1 MSKNLSW
8 MGRNVWRPLALRSLK
23 YAGIPLRDPGLAELF
38 GVAPTAAGVHVDEHN
53 VTSLASYFSAVQLI
67 ASSVARVNFE
77 LLQIA
82 KENSVKV
89 VDDPTEI
96 PNRLLRY
103 KPNKNY
109 TPYSLIETTQFQ
121 TISWGNGYIY
131 IDRSEDGFPVA
142 LWSIP
147 ANRVK
152 PFYDDQGNVKYEYRP
167 LSSDRKPEIYDSAD
181 VIHIP
186 GFMFDGLRGYSLV
199 SFARQSLALGMAQ
212 ETFGASFFGNNAIPG
227 GIIKHKESL
236 DDKAKVRLARDWEEK
251 SLGPFRSRKVIVL
264 DEDMEYK
271 AIGIPPEDSQFLESR
286 EFQVKEICRWLRV
299 PPHMLFEVNASTMGS
314 IEEQGL
320 DFITHSL
327 GPWQDK
333 WCQELRLKLLS
344 INDQRK
350 KFFRPTNNSSV
361 LLSTDA
367 NRRFE
372 AYAKGRNSLSIY
384 TINDILRL
392 EGRPI
397 IEDPA
402 IGEQL
407 IEPSTM
413 KNVGAPMP
421 VQPATIE
428 AAIKLVQGFQKPLP
442 RETAKGILQVAMPQA
457 SEDFIDSLLNT
468 LKTNEYKQPEPE
480 PKGSVA

>member
-1 MSKNLSW
+1 MTQKLSW
-8 MGRNVWRPLALRSLK
+8 FQRNVWQPLAIRSLK

-38 GVAPTAAGVHVDEHN
+38 GVAPTNAGVHVDEQN
-53 VTSLASYFSAVQLI
+53 VTSLASYFSACQLI

-77 LLQIA
+77 LLQVAKQDSVTVINDSSEIA
-82 KENSVKV
+82 
-89 VDDPTEI
+89 
-96 PNRLLRY
+96 NRLLKF

-121 TISWGNGYIY
+121 AITWGNGYIY
-131 IDRSEDGFPVA
+131 IDRNENGFPVA
-142 LWSIP
+142 LWNLP

-152 PFYDDQGNVKYEYRP
+152 PFYAENGDIKYEFQPY
-167 LSSDRKPEIYDSAD
+167 DAKENKKIYPSAD
-181 VIHIP
+181 MIHIP

-212 ETFGASFFGNNAIPG
+212 ETFGASFFGNNAVPG
-227 GIIKHKESL
+227 GVIMHKSSL
-236 DDKAKVRLARDWEEK
+236 DDKAKQRLARDWEEK

-264 DEDMEYK
+264 DEEMEYK

-299 PPHMLFEVNASTMGS
+299 PPHMLFEVNASTIGS

-333 WCQELRLKLLS
+333 WCQELRLKLLT
-344 INDQRK
+344 INEQRTK
-350 KFFRPTNNSSV
+350 LFRPTNNSAV
-361 LLSTDA
+361 LLSTDT
-367 NRRFE
+367 NGRFD

-384 TINDILRL
+384 TINDIRRR
-392 EGRPI
+392 EGMPI
-397 IEDPA
+397 IDDPKV
-402 IGEQL
+402 GDQL

-413 KNVGAPMP
+413 KNVGAPMAVP
-421 VQPATIE
+421 PTTIE
-428 AAIKLVQGFQKPLP
+428 QTIKLIQGFQKPLP
-442 RETAKGILQVAMPQA
+442 RDVAKGILQVAMPQA
-457 SEDFIDSLLNT
+457 SEDFINSLLST
-468 LKTNEYKQPEPE
+468 LKTNELKEPE
-480 PKGSVA
+480 PAPIGSVA